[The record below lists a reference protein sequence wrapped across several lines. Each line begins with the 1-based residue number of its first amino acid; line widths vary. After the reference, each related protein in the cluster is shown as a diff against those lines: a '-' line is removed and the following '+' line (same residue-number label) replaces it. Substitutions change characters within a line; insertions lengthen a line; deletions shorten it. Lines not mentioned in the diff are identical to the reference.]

1 MMSVVV
7 LRNIALFVPALAAL
21 VATACGVATPL
32 SPGPPEAPYT
42 AELRLCVDEINRY
55 RASVGRPPLQRS
67 TALEAFA
74 AAAAEHDGTVHAAH
88 DHFLRTNGG
97 GTALAETE
105 ILWWRGFAL
114 KDVIQQGLAQMWRVG
129 PGGEHYDI
137 LSGPYTEVGCGIFVN
152 GAEMTV
158 AQDFR

>member
-1 MMSVVV
+1 MSAVV
-7 LRNIALFVPALAAL
+7 LRNFALFVPVLTALL
-21 VATACGVATPL
+21 ATACGVANPA
-32 SPGPPEAPYT
+32 SPGAPAAPYT

-55 RASVGRPPLQRS
+55 RASVGRPLLQRS
-67 TALEAFA
+67 AALEAFA
-74 AAAAEHDGTVHAAH
+74 AAAAERDGTVHSAH

-114 KDVIQQGLAQMWRVG
+114 KDVIQQGLAQMWRAG

-137 LSGPYTEVGCGIFVN
+137 LSGPYTEVGCGVFVN

-158 AQDFR
+158 SQDFR